1 MLLTVSSAAKILKT
15 SEGTVRR
22 LERSGEL
29 PAQRTSNGMRLF
41 DRADVDRLARE
52 RAERHTAPPS
62 PEAA

>member
-29 PAQRTSNGMRLF
+29 PAQRTSSGVRLF

-52 RAERHTAPPS
+52 RAERRTLPS
-62 PEAA
+62 SPKVA